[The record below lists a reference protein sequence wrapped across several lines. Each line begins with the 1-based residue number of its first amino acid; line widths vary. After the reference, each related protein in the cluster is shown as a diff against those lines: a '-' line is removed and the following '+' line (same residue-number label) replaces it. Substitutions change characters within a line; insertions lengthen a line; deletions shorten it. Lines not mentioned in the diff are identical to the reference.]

1 MTALALIDA
10 VGKYANGPEKAGK
23 IWYNKPILSL
33 FIITESTGGHSTG
46 CIKERGLTMKGKFW
60 ALLLTM
66 LAVSFIAGCGG
77 SQPAKKAASLEELR
91 VTYVKAPLNIPSI
104 VDKNNQTIAKG
115 FEKDGTKVSFPEIT
129 SGAKQT
135 EALAA
140 GSLDIASC
148 LGGTSAILAASN
160 GADVKIVGIY
170 SRAPK
175 AFNIM
180 VKDPAIRTA
189 ADLKG
194 KRVVGPKGT
203 ILHQILAAALAK
215 EKLTLKDVEFRS
227 TGIPAGVNA
236 LLSGEADAALAAG
249 AEVLRAQRA
258 GARVLANGE
267 GLVNATIVIGVS
279 GKFLEEH
286 PEAVKKYVALHQE
299 SIDFMKKE
307 QEKAYEFTAKETGL
321 STADVKLMAPWYDF
335 STAVTEQD
343 IRDLEETQAFLLAN
357 DMQKNKIEIKT
368 LIAGIK

>member
-1 MTALALIDA
+1 M
-10 VGKYANGPEKAGK
+10 KQK
-23 IWYNKPILSL
+23 
-33 FIITESTGGHSTG
+33 FI
-46 CIKERGLTMKGKFW
+46 
-60 ALLLTM
+60 ALLLTL
-66 LAVSFIAGCGG
+66 LALTSLMAGCGG
-77 SQPAKKAASLEELR
+77 GTNGPKTPEKKAAAPLKELK

-104 VDKNNQTIAKG
+104 VDKNNQTIVKG

-148 LGGTSAILAASN
+148 LGGTSAILAGSN
-160 GADVKIVGIY
+160 GADIKIVGIY

-180 VKDPAIRTA
+180 VKDPAIKTA

-194 KRVVGPKGT
+194 KRVAGPKGT
-203 ILHQILAAALAK
+203 ILHQILAAALVK

-227 TGIPAGVNA
+227 VGIPPAVNA

-258 GARVLANGE
+258 GARVLANGD

-279 GKFLEEH
+279 GSFLKEH
-286 PEAVKKYVALHQE
+286 PEAVKKYMDLHQE
-299 SIDFMKKE
+299 SINFMKKNPD
-307 QEKAYEFTAKETGL
+307 KAFEFTAKETGL
-321 STADVKLMAPWYDF
+321 SIDDVKMMAPWYDF
-335 STAVTEQD
+335 STAITDKD
-343 IRDLEETQAFLLAN
+343 IKDLEDTQEFLLAN
-357 DMQKNKIEIKT
+357 GMQKKKIDIKSM
-368 LIAGIK
+368 IAKVK

>member
-1 MTALALIDA
+1 MKRKLVILFLTVLAA
-10 VGKYANGPEKAGK
+10 VV
-23 IWYNKPILSL
+23 
-33 FIITESTGGHSTG
+33 FI
-46 CIKERGLTMKGKFW
+46 
-60 ALLLTM
+60 
-66 LAVSFIAGCGG
+66 VGCGG
-77 SQPAKKAASLEELR
+77 GEPAKKEASLKELR
-91 VTYVKAPLNIPSI
+91 VTYVKSPLNIPSI
-104 VDKNNQTIAKG
+104 VDKNNGTIVKG
-115 FEKDGTKVSFPEIT
+115 FEKDGVKVTFPEIT

-160 GADVKIVGIY
+160 GADVKVVGIY

-180 VKDPAIRTA
+180 VKDPAIKTA

-215 EKLTLKDVEFRS
+215 ENLSLKDVEFRS

-279 GKFLEEH
+279 GKFLQEH
-286 PEAVKKYVALHQE
+286 PEAVKKYVALHRE

-307 QEKAYEFTAKETGL
+307 SEKAYEFTAKETGL
-321 STADVKLMAPWYDF
+321 STDDVKLMAPWYDF
-335 STAVTEQD
+335 SPAVTEKD

-368 LIAGIK
+368 LLAEVK